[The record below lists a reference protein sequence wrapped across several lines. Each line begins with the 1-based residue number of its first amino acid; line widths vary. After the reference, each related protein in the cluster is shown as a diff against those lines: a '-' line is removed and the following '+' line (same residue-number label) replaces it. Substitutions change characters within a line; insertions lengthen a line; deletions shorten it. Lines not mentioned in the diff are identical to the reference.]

1 MDDLTEYISG
11 LCENDVITEMNYKD
25 LMDKLKV
32 VNDSKDK
39 YIKITY
45 DKIINV
51 PYQAEDHDAY
61 FEDDIQTEFIRS
73 LKTDTST
80 DLYVKIM
87 DGEHKCGIKCIMEGI
102 FRFSRI
108 SNTNIECLKKNINNL
123 HIIVEGFYS
132 SAVVIKSVEEL

>member
-108 SNTNIECLKKNINNL
+108 SNTNIECLKKNI
-123 HIIVEGFYS
+123 IIY
-132 SAVVIKSVEEL
+132 IL